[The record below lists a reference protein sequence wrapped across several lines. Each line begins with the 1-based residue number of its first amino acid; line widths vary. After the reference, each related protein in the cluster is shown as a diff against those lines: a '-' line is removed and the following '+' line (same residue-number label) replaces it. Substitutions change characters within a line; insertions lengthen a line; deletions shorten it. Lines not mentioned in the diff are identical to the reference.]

1 MFGEFQ
7 FDLSGTN
14 SILLIAIVGISLVL
28 FYFEI
33 RKIKIQ
39 IQEINQ
45 RVEQLSKKNNPKVDI
60 ITKENEGNILKPFP
74 LNTNI
79 QFPITQPMN
88 EQMNESMN
96 EQMNESMNEQ
106 MNEQMN
112 ESMNEQMNESM
123 NEPRLGSMTNAVV
136 PEFEESSQNI
146 EDRILY
152 SEEENDNEKDNGL
165 NNDLDNESD
174 NDIESWINSGVVS
187 EEESDEES
195 DKGSYKDSD
204 EESCGIP
211 GTDFESEKDISPQSI
226 DYTKCTVNELKSILS
241 ELNLPL
247 SGNKTKLI
255 QRIKD
260 NK

>member
-39 IQEINQ
+39 IQDINQ
-45 RVEQLSKKNNPKVDI
+45 RVEQLSKNNQKVDI
-60 ITKENEGNILKPFP
+60 ITEENGGDILKSFP
-74 LNTNI
+74 LNTNN
-79 QFPITQPMN
+79 QFPTQPMN
-88 EQMNESMN
+88 EPTV
-96 EQMNESMNEQ
+96 
-106 MNEQMN
+106 
-112 ESMNEQMNESM
+112 
-123 NEPRLGSMTNAVV
+123 EPLLGPMTDAVV
-136 PEFEESSQNI
+136 SEFEESSQNI
-146 EDRILY
+146 EARILY
-152 SEEENDNEKDNGL
+152 SEEENDNENDNDL
-165 NNDLDNESD
+165 DNENDNDLDNESD
-174 NDIESWINSGVVS
+174 NDIESWINSAVVS
-187 EEESDEES
+187 EKGSDEES
-195 DKGSYKDSD
+195 DKGSYKDSE
-204 EESCGIP
+204 EESVGSVA
-211 GTDFESEKDISPQSI
+211 GFESEKDISPQSI

-255 QRIKD
+255 QRVKD

>member
-79 QFPITQPMN
+79 QFPITQ
-88 EQMNESMN
+88 QMNESMN
-96 EQMNESMNEQ
+96 EQINEQ
-106 MNEQMN
+106 
-112 ESMNEQMNESM
+112 MNEQMNESM
-123 NEPRLGSMTNAVV
+123 NEPRLGPMADAVV

-211 GTDFESEKDISPQSI
+211 GADFESEKDISPQSI